1 MLEKITRSRPQVD
14 IIDQITVIYLP
25 TQHFLTQ
32 KRLICTSVLASQVCR
47 KLLIRISTIKCNKSL
62 LFSIISTKNKKNY
75 WFLQNEHVAKLNE
88 IFSQANRV
96 TRRDKALILGF
107 MGGCRENP
115 MPSPENYIL
124 IKLGETE
131 VGAIKIKTQSSL

>member
-1 MLEKITRSRPQVD
+1 MFVS
-14 IIDQITVIYLP
+14 
-25 TQHFLTQ
+25 
-32 KRLICTSVLASQVCR
+32 
-47 KLLIRISTIKCNKSL
+47 
-62 LFSIISTKNKKNY
+62 
-75 WFLQNEHVAKLNE
+75 QNEHVLQLNE

-115 MPSPENYIL
+115 MPSPENYIV

-131 VGAIKIKTQSSL
+131 VCSLVHRFVDVFLI

>member
-1 MLEKITRSRPQVD
+1 M
-14 IIDQITVIYLP
+14 
-25 TQHFLTQ
+25 
-32 KRLICTSVLASQVCR
+32 
-47 KLLIRISTIKCNKSL
+47 
-62 LFSIISTKNKKNY
+62 
-75 WFLQNEHVAKLNE
+75 AKLNE

-115 MPSPENYIL
+115 MPSPENYIV

-131 VGAIKIKTQSSL
+131 VCIQLKKKTEIKYLPISVQMK

>member
-1 MLEKITRSRPQVD
+1 M
-14 IIDQITVIYLP
+14 
-25 TQHFLTQ
+25 
-32 KRLICTSVLASQVCR
+32 
-47 KLLIRISTIKCNKSL
+47 
-62 LFSIISTKNKKNY
+62 
-75 WFLQNEHVAKLNE
+75 AKLNE

-115 MPSPENYIL
+115 MPSPENYIV

-131 VGAIKIKTQSSL
+131 VCMRNIQAIFSTDKFQIFFFLQERVKQEDGTIVPMLVESLIKLDYNTGEWKKLQHLRRIDQTSQQNDSKKITSQNSVVI

>member
-1 MLEKITRSRPQVD
+1 M
-14 IIDQITVIYLP
+14 
-25 TQHFLTQ
+25 
-32 KRLICTSVLASQVCR
+32 
-47 KLLIRISTIKCNKSL
+47 
-62 LFSIISTKNKKNY
+62 
-75 WFLQNEHVAKLNE
+75 AKLNE

-115 MPSPENYIL
+115 MPSPENYIV

-131 VGAIKIKTQSSL
+131 VCISDIFDSFFNYLCYELVL

>member
-1 MLEKITRSRPQVD
+1 M
-14 IIDQITVIYLP
+14 
-25 TQHFLTQ
+25 
-32 KRLICTSVLASQVCR
+32 
-47 KLLIRISTIKCNKSL
+47 
-62 LFSIISTKNKKNY
+62 
-75 WFLQNEHVAKLNE
+75 AKLNE

-115 MPSPENYIL
+115 MPSPENYIV

-131 VGAIKIKTQSSL
+131 VCMRNMKVIFNIDKFQIFCLPQERVKQEDGTIVPMLVESLIKLDYNTGEWKKLQHLRRIDQTTQQNDSKKITSQNSVVI

>member
-1 MLEKITRSRPQVD
+1 M
-14 IIDQITVIYLP
+14 
-25 TQHFLTQ
+25 
-32 KRLICTSVLASQVCR
+32 
-47 KLLIRISTIKCNKSL
+47 
-62 LFSIISTKNKKNY
+62 
-75 WFLQNEHVAKLNE
+75 AKLNE

-115 MPSPENYIL
+115 MPSPENYIV

-131 VGAIKIKTQSSL
+131 VFWERSITFSYELK

>member
-1 MLEKITRSRPQVD
+1 MCIFE
-14 IIDQITVIYLP
+14 
-25 TQHFLTQ
+25 
-32 KRLICTSVLASQVCR
+32 
-47 KLLIRISTIKCNKSL
+47 
-62 LFSIISTKNKKNY
+62 
-75 WFLQNEHVAKLNE
+75 QNEHVAKLNE

-115 MPSPENYIL
+115 MPSPENYIV

-131 VGAIKIKTQSSL
+131 VCVNKIPFSFHLKTNAI

>member
-1 MLEKITRSRPQVD
+1 MS
-14 IIDQITVIYLP
+14 
-25 TQHFLTQ
+25 
-32 KRLICTSVLASQVCR
+32 
-47 KLLIRISTIKCNKSL
+47 
-62 LFSIISTKNKKNY
+62 
-75 WFLQNEHVAKLNE
+75 QNEHVAKLNE

-115 MPSPENYIL
+115 MPSPENYIV

-131 VGAIKIKTQSSL
+131 VKPLNAPKSTQNMKITILKIRLQERVQQEDGSIQNMLVESLIKLDYNTGEWKKLQHLRHIDQSNAPNETKKIPAQNSVVI

>member
-1 MLEKITRSRPQVD
+1 MKK
-14 IIDQITVIYLP
+14 
-25 TQHFLTQ
+25 FL
-32 KRLICTSVLASQVCR
+32 R
-47 KLLIRISTIKCNKSL
+47 N
-62 LFSIISTKNKKNY
+62 LFFFS
-75 WFLQNEHVAKLNE
+75 QNEHVAKLNE

-115 MPSPENYIL
+115 MPSPENYIV

-131 VGAIKIKTQSSL
+131 VSVEPSRSLLQFEKLMIIVVFVICNLGAC

>member
-1 MLEKITRSRPQVD
+1 M
-14 IIDQITVIYLP
+14 
-25 TQHFLTQ
+25 
-32 KRLICTSVLASQVCR
+32 
-47 KLLIRISTIKCNKSL
+47 
-62 LFSIISTKNKKNY
+62 
-75 WFLQNEHVAKLNE
+75 QNEHVAKLNE

-115 MPSPENYIL
+115 MPSPENYIV

-131 VGAIKIKTQSSL
+131 VNKSNGFPIFDRDFNRIVSHSLSLCALGTSETRGWNLCTDVS

>member
-1 MLEKITRSRPQVD
+1 MNINNFPKNFTTFRS
-14 IIDQITVIYLP
+14 
-25 TQHFLTQ
+25 H
-32 KRLICTSVLASQVCR
+32 
-47 KLLIRISTIKCNKSL
+47 TI
-62 LFSIISTKNKKNY
+62 
-75 WFLQNEHVAKLNE
+75 QNEHVAKLNE

-115 MPSPENYIL
+115 MPSPENYIV

-131 VGAIKIKTQSSL
+131 VCVLTFSY

>member
-1 MLEKITRSRPQVD
+1 M
-14 IIDQITVIYLP
+14 
-25 TQHFLTQ
+25 
-32 KRLICTSVLASQVCR
+32 
-47 KLLIRISTIKCNKSL
+47 
-62 LFSIISTKNKKNY
+62 
-75 WFLQNEHVAKLNE
+75 AKLNE

-115 MPSPENYIL
+115 MPSPENYIV

-131 VGAIKIKTQSSL
+131 VCMRNIQAIFSTDKFQIFFVTGTC

>member
-1 MLEKITRSRPQVD
+1 M
-14 IIDQITVIYLP
+14 
-25 TQHFLTQ
+25 
-32 KRLICTSVLASQVCR
+32 
-47 KLLIRISTIKCNKSL
+47 
-62 LFSIISTKNKKNY
+62 
-75 WFLQNEHVAKLNE
+75 AKLNE

-115 MPSPENYIL
+115 MPSPENYIV

-131 VGAIKIKTQSSL
+131 VSDNRFPFLFLFCCSININHAIDLIS

>member
-1 MLEKITRSRPQVD
+1 M
-14 IIDQITVIYLP
+14 
-25 TQHFLTQ
+25 
-32 KRLICTSVLASQVCR
+32 
-47 KLLIRISTIKCNKSL
+47 
-62 LFSIISTKNKKNY
+62 
-75 WFLQNEHVAKLNE
+75 QNEHVAKLNE

-115 MPSPENYIL
+115 MPSPENYIV

-131 VGAIKIKTQSSL
+131 VNSVRIENLTADSIYTFYCSSGTGETRRRNIRTDVGRITYQIGLQYRRMEEIATFTPNRSVQCAK

>member
-1 MLEKITRSRPQVD
+1 MLFF
-14 IIDQITVIYLP
+14 IYFHP
-25 TQHFLTQ
+25 
-32 KRLICTSVLASQVCR
+32 
-47 KLLIRISTIKCNKSL
+47 
-62 LFSIISTKNKKNY
+62 
-75 WFLQNEHVAKLNE
+75 QNEHVAKLNE

-115 MPSPENYIL
+115 MPSPENYIV

-131 VGAIKIKTQSSL
+131 VCAPVHCFFLASTDKYTYIVC

>member
-1 MLEKITRSRPQVD
+1 M
-14 IIDQITVIYLP
+14 
-25 TQHFLTQ
+25 
-32 KRLICTSVLASQVCR
+32 
-47 KLLIRISTIKCNKSL
+47 
-62 LFSIISTKNKKNY
+62 
-75 WFLQNEHVAKLNE
+75 QNEHVAKLNE

-115 MPSPENYIL
+115 MPSPENYIV

-131 VGAIKIKTQSSL
+131 VKFTKLTTNFKRNFNQIVSLSVCVCVCLH

>member
-1 MLEKITRSRPQVD
+1 M
-14 IIDQITVIYLP
+14 
-25 TQHFLTQ
+25 
-32 KRLICTSVLASQVCR
+32 
-47 KLLIRISTIKCNKSL
+47 
-62 LFSIISTKNKKNY
+62 
-75 WFLQNEHVAKLNE
+75 AKLNE

-115 MPSPENYIL
+115 MPSPENYIV

-131 VGAIKIKTQSSL
+131 VSSSIKCFLFFVWIFELKN